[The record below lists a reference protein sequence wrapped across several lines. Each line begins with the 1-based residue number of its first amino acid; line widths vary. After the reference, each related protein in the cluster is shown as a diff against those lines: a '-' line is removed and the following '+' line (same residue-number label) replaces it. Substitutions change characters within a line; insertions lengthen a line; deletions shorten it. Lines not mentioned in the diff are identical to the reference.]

1 VEVGVASSDYG
12 GVKPSSP
19 WVDVALVDDNLVVRM
34 RGFDM
39 LVAFRRTLRIPV
51 DHVRGVVVQHRD
63 RLPHIGMYFPG
74 IAVPGV
80 LYAGAFGVGDD
91 RSFWHVRRA
100 ELLLR
105 IECRPGAEFRR
116 LVLQVPDPTAIARRL
131 RPLLGAYVPPES
143 V

>member
-1 VEVGVASSDYG
+1 MTRLGPAVAVDPVGGD
-12 GVKPSSP
+12 
-19 WVDVALVDDNLVVRM
+19 LVVRL

-51 DHVRGVVVQHRD
+51 GHVRGVVVQHRD
-63 RLPHIGMYFPG
+63 RIPQIGFHFPG
-74 IAVPGV
+74 LAVPGV
-80 LYAGAFGVGDD
+80 MCIGAFGFGDE

-105 IECRPGAEFRR
+105 VECLPGAEFRR
-116 LVLQVPDPTAIARRL
+116 LVLQVPDPTALAMRL
-131 RPLLGAYVPPES
+131 RPVLGAYVPPES